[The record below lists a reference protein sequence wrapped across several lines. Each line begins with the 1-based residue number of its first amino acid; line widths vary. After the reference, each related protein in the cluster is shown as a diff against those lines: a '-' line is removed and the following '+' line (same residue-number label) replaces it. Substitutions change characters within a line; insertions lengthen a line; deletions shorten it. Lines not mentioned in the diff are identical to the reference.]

1 MADAAATNQTIWRFH
16 CRSASEGGAV
26 HASTAIDGTVHNPR
40 KTPRCCW
47 TEKVMPASAP
57 TIAALTCDAHPS
69 ASIAA
74 PAAGKRNVESTGQKE
89 QHYPGRQSPTKTSH
103 AAS

>member
-26 HASTAIDGTVHNPR
+26 HASAAIDGTAHNPR

-47 TEKVMPASAP
+47 TEKVMPASTP
-57 TIAALTCDAHPS
+57 TIAALTCGAQRS

-74 PAAGKRNVESTGQKE
+74 PAARQRNVESQWGLAQRHT
-89 QHYPGRQSPTKTSH
+89 GRQ
-103 AAS
+103 ANA